1 MTTSTRDGVDVVDII
16 CIGAGFAGLYVAHR
30 ATGAG
35 FTVAGYER
43 ADGVGGTW
51 YWNRYPGARCD
62 IESIYYSYS
71 FSEELQQEWKWSERF
86 ATQPEILRY
95 LNHVADRFDLRRH
108 FTFGI
113 SVVAATWLEDERL
126 WQVELDSGKT
136 RRGRHLVSAVGCLST
151 AKTPD
156 VPGIEK
162 FTGTTVSTS
171 NWDLPLEELVGK
183 RVAVIGTGSSG
194 VQAIPLIAEVADELT
209 VFQRTPNFVMP
220 ARNAPLDPDCEARI
234 KADYAG
240 VREVCRR
247 STRGFPDRPTTQRA
261 FDVSEEER
269 RRRYEAAYLVSGF
282 TSVGDEF
289 ADLLTDREA
298 NETAARFLRD
308 KVREIVNDPG
318 TAALLEPRYHP
329 LGAKRTCFGTD
340 YYETFNRSN
349 VDLVSLRHDPI
360 LDMTATSILTGDREV
375 DADVLVLATG
385 FDAVTGSLLRLG
397 ITTSTGRTLATEWAS
412 GPRTYLGLMT
422 AGFPN
427 FYMIGGPQSPGV
439 LSNFVVSIEQH
450 VDWVTDLLVHI
461 RERGVDRVDVE
472 PGAQDDWVDLV
483 DKVVGE
489 TLYATTESWYRGA
502 NIPGKPASFLAYAGG
517 VGNYREISDEV
528 AAYGYRGFRLTPAD
542 QDPPRGGTAPI
553 GTTTTGA
560 A

>member
-1 MTTSTRDGVDVVDII
+1 MTSSANDDEIVDIL
-16 CIGAGFAGLYVAHR
+16 CIGAGFGGLYVSYR
-30 ATGAG
+30 ATRAG
-35 FTVAGYER
+35 FTVAGFER
-43 ADGVGGTW
+43 AEAVGGTW

-71 FSEELQQEWKWSERF
+71 FSEELQQEWEWSERF
-86 ATQPEILRY
+86 ATQPEILHY
-95 LNHVADRFDLRRH
+95 LDHVAVRFDLRRH
-108 FTFGI
+108 FTFGT

-126 WQVELDSGKT
+126 WQVELDSGEI

-156 VPGIEK
+156 VPGIER

-171 NWDLPLEELVGK
+171 NWDLPMQELAGK

-194 VQAIPLIAEVADELT
+194 VQCIPLIAEVAQELT
-209 VFQRTPNFVMP
+209 VFQRTPNYVMP
-220 ARNAPLDPDCEARI
+220 ARNAPLDQEFVARI
-234 KADYAG
+234 KTDYAA
-240 VREVCRR
+240 VREECRR

-261 FDVSEEER
+261 FDVAEEER

-289 ADLLTDREA
+289 VDLLTDLDA

-308 KVREIVNDPG
+308 KVREVVNDPG
-318 TAALLEPRYHP
+318 KAALLEPRYHP
-329 LGAKRTCFGTD
+329 FGAKRTCFGTD

-349 VDLVSLRHDPI
+349 VELVSLRHEPI
-360 LDMTATSILTGDREV
+360 VDMTARSIRTGSREV
-375 DADVLVLATG
+375 EIDVLVLATG
-385 FDAVTGSLLRLG
+385 FDAVTGSLLKLG
-397 ITTSTGRTLATEWAS
+397 ITTSTGRSLATEWAS
-412 GPRTYLGLMT
+412 GPRTYLGLTT

-450 VDWVTDLLVHI
+450 VDWVTELLVHI
-461 RERGVDRVDVE
+461 RERGVDRVDVD

-517 VGNYREISDEV
+517 VGNYREICDEV
-528 AAYGYRGFRLTPAD
+528 ATHGYRGLRLTPAD
-542 QDPPRGGTAPI
+542 EDPSPTGTAP
-553 GTTTTGA
+553 TRTRTGA
-560 A
+560 AR